1 MGTSLRIFLV
11 NEDDSVRS
19 LSKACYER
27 LLRRE
32 SEEALPEY
40 ATKRVRCAV
49 VVLDML
55 QRKPLAISRVVY
67 PFLSF
72 DSDGRLD
79 AAERERETRMALEV
93 VPSLYTRGE
102 PQRVIDARHHFAKRR
117 FDREFRWTPTP
128 EIEAAI
134 LDHIFGRDMT
144 PL

>member
-1 MGTSLRIFLV
+1 MGTTLRIFLV

-19 LSKACYER
+19 LSRACYER

-67 PFLSF
+67 SFLSF

-93 VPSLYTRGE
+93 VPSTHTRGE